1 MWRDALLKLEVFEST
16 VAVVTNTALHN
27 GEGVNLLENGR
38 NWNATPRRCDHYIA
52 NSRWGLNFDL
62 GTVSSRDKGLKRGCK
77 RGDFN
82 SNKFEHGLP
91 SFATSS

>member
-1 MWRDALLKLEVFEST
+1 
-16 VAVVTNTALHN
+16 
-27 GEGVNLLENGR
+27 
-38 NWNATPRRCDHYIA
+38 
-52 NSRWGLNFDL
+52 LNFDL

-82 SNKFEHGLP
+82 SNEFEHGLP